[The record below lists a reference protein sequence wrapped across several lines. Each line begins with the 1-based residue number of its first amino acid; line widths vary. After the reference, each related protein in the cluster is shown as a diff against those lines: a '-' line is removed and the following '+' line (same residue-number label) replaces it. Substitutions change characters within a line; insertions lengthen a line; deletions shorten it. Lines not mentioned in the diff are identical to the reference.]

1 MKKLTDSQ
9 EDELL
14 DCVELRNANTDK
26 KLCERYDISRV
37 GLWKAVQRAR
47 QRRAEQDGDGQ
58 VNKMLTA
65 S

>member
-1 MKKLTDSQ
+1 MKKLTDSL

-14 DCVELRNANTDK
+14 AQIELRGSLTDK

-37 GLWKAVQRAR
+37 GLWKAVQRAK
-47 QRRAEQDGDGQ
+47 QRRAEQAIGGQ
-58 VNKMLTA
+58 VNKMLTV